1 MRMKKARKR
10 AKALIMEDYNYTN
23 ANKADNRRKPM
34 EGGTLGEYICCIDS
48 IYKEN
53 LSVCTLELYF

>member
-1 MRMKKARKR
+1 MKKTHKR

-23 ANKADNRRKPM
+23 ANRTDNRRKPI
-34 EGGTLGEYICCIDS
+34 EGGTLGEYVYCIDN
-48 IYKEN
+48 ICEEN